1 MLWSSEHLFQPCIA
15 NAEIQTEVGPLEPFL
30 LSLLS
35 LNGKF
40 GDCDSREKL
49 APTQESFVA
58 GVSATETAATY
69 RSGCLRNGKLPWNQT
84 SVARR
89 DPSVKPALLTE
100 SRLVYGEKKGK
111 MPYDDELK
119 LVEQRAEPN

>member
-1 MLWSSEHLFQPCIA
+1 M
-15 NAEIQTEVGPLEPFL
+15 EPFL

-40 GDCDSREKL
+40 GDWDSREKL

-69 RSGCLRNGKLPWNQT
+69 RSGCLRSGKLPWSHT

-89 DPSVKPALLTE
+89 DPPIKPALLASCGDGEAELDWRPSSPRLE
-100 SRLVYGEKKGK
+100 SL
-111 MPYDDELK
+111 P
-119 LVEQRAEPN
+119 